1 MYKLAKNVKCDKLV
15 LVRVLKSYNEE
26 NKECKVVGSNT
37 MVIVNNK
44 DLLNITVANISKV
57 ARNEMIENEVS
68 FEDINNNGLCETL
81 HETTKIIYLVADDI
95 INLTKKEHDYIKYES
110 CIDINQIKAFIL
122 MDLVEYK
129 LYGVNRR
136 IKDIKSHYIEY

>member
-1 MYKLAKNVKCDKLV
+1 MYQFAKNVKCGKLV
-15 LVRVLKSYNEE
+15 LVRVLRSYNEE
-26 NKECKVVGSNT
+26 SKECKVIGSNT

-57 ARNEMIENEVS
+57 ARSEMIENEVS

-81 HETTKIIYLVADDI
+81 QETTKIIYLVADDI
-95 INLTKKEHDYIKYES
+95 INLTKKEYNYIKYES

>member
-1 MYKLAKNVKCDKLV
+1 MYKLAKNVKCGKLV
-15 LVRVLKSYNEE
+15 LVKVLKSYNEE
-26 NKECKVVGSNT
+26 SKECKVIGSNA

-44 DLLNITVANISKV
+44 DLLNITIANISKF
-57 ARNEMIENEVS
+57 AKNEMIENEVS

-81 HETTKIIYLVADDI
+81 HETTKIIYLIADDI
-95 INLTKKEHDYIKYES
+95 INLTKKEHNYIKYES

-129 LYGVNRR
+129 LFGIKKS